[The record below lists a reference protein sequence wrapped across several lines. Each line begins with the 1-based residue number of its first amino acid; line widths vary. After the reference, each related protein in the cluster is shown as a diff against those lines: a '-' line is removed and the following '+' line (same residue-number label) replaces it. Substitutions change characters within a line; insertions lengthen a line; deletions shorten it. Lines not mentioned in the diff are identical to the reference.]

1 MDTLVPRIKN
11 LAGTSYTDEDVA
23 FAFYSHY
30 VAGWS
35 NVTQQVAIHAKRL
48 SRLSQKKAVKLKGS
62 STKKFPIA

>member
-11 LAGTSYTDEDVA
+11 FAGTSYTDEDVA

-35 NVTQQVAIHAKRL
+35 NATQQVGIHAKHHDHHK
-48 SRLSQKKAVKLKGS
+48 Q
-62 STKKFPIA
+62 

>member
-11 LAGTSYTDEDVA
+11 FAGTSYTDEDVA

-35 NVTQQVAIHAKRL
+35 NATQQVGIHAKHHDHHK
-48 SRLSQKKAVKLKGS
+48 QKTVN
-62 STKKFPIA
+62 